1 MSGSRHATVLP
12 GYRSA
17 WQGQKELGRRSAAEP
32 AGAQRTC
39 EPSRSLR
46 ATWRPAAR
54 RAAAGVALS
63 RLSLGVAPG
72 ARLSKFPNQ
81 RPRAPAVRIP
91 FPAMLE
97 SRPTSDRAQISAG
110 DSIASTFRLLW
121 HGARPLE
128 VPAHIGLVPLPVS
141 AGATRT
147 VVSVALA

>member
-1 MSGSRHATVLP
+1 LQNRQVLNVRANHRGP
-12 GYRSA
+12 CVRRG
-17 WQGQKELGRRSAAEP
+17 GQQPEECL
-32 AGAQRTC
+32 
-39 EPSRSLR
+39 
-46 ATWRPAAR
+46 
-54 RAAAGVALS
+54 AAGVALS

-72 ARLSKFPNQ
+72 ARLSKIPSQ

-97 SRPTSDRAQISAG
+97 SRPTSDRAQVSAG